1 VLEESAKEIPQ
12 ASYEPVE
19 ILPDLDDAHLGGAT
33 HMELRN
39 TSYTRDQL
47 DKLFK
52 GEYGKY
58 FFTPKYF

>member
-1 VLEESAKEIPQ
+1 MEIPQ

-39 TSYTRDQL
+39 TSYTRDAL
-47 DKLFK
+47 VELWKGSYGSFFK
-52 GEYGKY
+52 
-58 FFTPKYF
+58 TPKSD